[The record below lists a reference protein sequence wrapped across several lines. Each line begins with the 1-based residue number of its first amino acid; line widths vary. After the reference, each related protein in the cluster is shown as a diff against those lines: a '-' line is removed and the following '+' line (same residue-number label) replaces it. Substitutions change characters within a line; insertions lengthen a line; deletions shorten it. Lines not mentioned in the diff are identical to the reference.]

1 MMQSYWREWAFMGK
15 CSAKHKAW
23 FLWVLVGMLVLART
37 APMAQAQGAKTPA
50 ASPPDFTALSL
61 EELMNYPVTS
71 VAGHAE
77 KKSETAA
84 AVHIITQEDIRRSG
98 ATSIPEA
105 LRMAPGLDVA
115 RVDAHTWA
123 ISSRGFND
131 VFANKLLVLQDGRS
145 VYTPLYSGVYWDV
158 QDTLLEDI
166 DRIEVIRGPGATI
179 WGANAVNGVIN
190 IITKGAKDTQ
200 GWLVSGG
207 AGTEERGFAGARY
220 GVKLADDVFL
230 RVYGKYFYRD
240 DSLTPQGASAE
251 DFWTIGRTGF
261 RLDWTPAEQ
270 NLVTLQGDFYAGK
283 VHQIYTNVVPF
294 PPFSSALRDS
304 SDLKG
309 GNILGRWTRTFSELS
324 EFQFQTYYDR
334 TYRDAEGFLEDR
346 HTFDVD
352 ARHRFGIGERNSL
365 TFGVGYRLSSD
376 HTTDTPSIALSP
388 LDRTTHLFST
398 FVQDEI
404 VLVKDRLRLTLG
416 TKLEH
421 NDYTGFEVQPG
432 TRLLW
437 TPTEKQSYWASI
449 SRAVRTPSRAEQD
462 ILITQNTPTPGV
474 FSTIR
479 GNREFESEKLIAYE
493 LGHRIQINQSVSLDT
508 ALFFNDY
515 DDLRTV
521 EAQPIVFNPPF
532 VTAPFVAGNKLRGET
547 YGVEFSPTWQVT
559 DAWRL
564 QAAYSYLEMQL
575 HLRPGSTDTI
585 SEADERRS
593 PRHQISIRS
602 LAELPGNVEFD
613 AALRYVD
620 ALPAIQVKSYVELD
634 LRVGWRPVKSL
645 EFSISGLNLLHD
657 HHQEFA
663 PSTIRTQ
670 TTEVERSVYGKVTWR
685 F

>member
-1 MMQSYWREWAFMGK
+1 MNRHRGKWRSFGIFLG
-15 CSAKHKAW
+15 CDSAGLL
-23 FLWVLVGMLVLART
+23 FVVLGLVGLARLGSVAEAQEAKA
-37 APMAQAQGAKTPA
+37 APG
-50 ASPPDFTALSL
+50 SPPDFTALSL

-145 VYTPLYSGVYWDV
+145 VYTPLFSGVYWDV

-190 IITKGAKDTQ
+190 IITKAAKDTQ

-240 DSLTPQGASAE
+240 DSVTPQGASAE
-251 DFWTIGRTGF
+251 DFWMMGRTGF
-261 RLDWTPAEQ
+261 RLDWTPVEQ

-283 VHQIYTNVVPF
+283 VHQIYTNVIPT
-294 PPFSSALRDS
+294 PPFSSPLRDS

-309 GNILGRWTRTFSELS
+309 GNILGRWTRTFSEQS

-365 TFGVGYRLSSD
+365 TFGLGYRLSSD
-376 HTTDTPSIALSP
+376 HTTATPSISLSP

-432 TRLLW
+432 ARLLW

-449 SRAVRTPSRAEQD
+449 SRAVRTPSRAEHD

-474 FSTIR
+474 FTTIS

-493 LGHRIQINQSVSLDT
+493 LGHRIQFNQKVSLDT

-515 DDLRTV
+515 DDLRSV

-532 VTAPFVAGNKLRGET
+532 VTAPFVAGNKTRGET
-547 YGVEFSPTWQVT
+547 FGAELSPTWQVT
-559 DAWRL
+559 EAWRL
-564 QAAYSYLEMQL
+564 QAAYTYLQMQL
-575 HLRPGSTDTI
+575 HLKPGSTDTI

-593 PRHQISIRS
+593 PRHQISVRS
-602 LAELPGNVEFD
+602 LVELPANVEFD

-620 ALPAIQVKSYVELD
+620 SLAAIQVKSYVELD
-634 LRVGWRPVKSL
+634 LRVGWRPVKNL
-645 EFSISGLNLLHD
+645 EFSIAGLNLLHD